1 MRKNYLVNW
10 LPFNWCRWCCFWR
23 MQEACGRAQTYC
35 MVHFY
40 PVIAFSSYSWSFEVL
55 TFLWAFWRA
64 STRLLVQCTDNF
76 SEKLKFT
83 EVCFVSKVFFWH
95 ESQLNIVNV
104 VNILEIWI
112 IILFYF
118 MCRWLSIREKSIQC
132 KIWRWKALLW
142 RRMVW
147 GSVTDIYLLICD
159 SCAHMT
165 MTIKTKSH
173 T

>member
-10 LPFNWCRWCCFWR
+10 LPFKQYRWCCFWR

-64 STRLLVQCTDNF
+64 STWLLVRFTYNF

-95 ESQLNIVNV
+95 ESQLNIVNI

-112 IILFYF
+112 IKLFYF
-118 MCRWLSIREKSIQC
+118 MCRWLSIREKSIQW

-142 RRMVW
+142 RRMVC

-159 SCAHMT
+159 SCAHIT

>member
-1 MRKNYLVNW
+1 
-10 LPFNWCRWCCFWR
+10 
-23 MQEACGRAQTYC
+23 MQETCGGVQTYY

-40 PVIAFSSYSWSFEVL
+40 HVIAISSYCWSFEVL
-55 TFLWAFWRA
+55 TFLWVFCRA
-64 STRLLVQCTDNF
+64 STLLLVQCTYNF
-76 SEKLKFT
+76 SKKLKFT
-83 EVCFVSKVFFWH
+83 EVCFVSKFFFWH
-95 ESQLNIVNV
+95 ESQLNIVNI

-112 IILFYF
+112 IKLFYF
-118 MCRWLSIREKSIQC
+118 MCRWLSIREKSIHC
-132 KIWRWKALLW
+132 KIWRWTAILW
-142 RRMVW
+142 KRMVC